1 MKTKKLVF
9 GLGLALLG
17 GLAHAQNGLENVIVE
32 KYYISNA
39 ADATAANADLTGAG
53 YATGKLPA
61 GSVTY
66 RVYAD
71 LLTGYNL
78 QAIYGVAAP
87 SHALKVTTTTAFYNN
102 SAGATTANFSRNG
115 VKNTTGSTLGLD
127 SYFALGAAAS
137 NAYGI
142 LKSEDD
148 VTLGGANL
156 ITSVVGNVLQN
167 NAALAGLAL
176 TSQDGYYYSGA
187 PTGLAA
193 PSAASFTP
201 GLDASMFNDGST
213 PGNTFN
219 TTNGSIY
226 VAGGVAGPV
235 ASTNKILIGQF
246 TTDGVFEFELNL
258 QVGTPTGGT
267 QNFVAKNPSG
277 SEISIPSLTRAAN
290 HPPTVSITA
299 PAGGSSAITGTVVSI
314 TANAADT
321 DLGGSVA
328 SVQFFVDGTLLS
340 TDNSSPYTAS
350 YTGVLGSHNLTARAF
365 DNLGDSAT
373 SAIVAITVANNQAP
387 TVSITSPAGG
397 SSYVVGD
404 VVAIAASASDPDASG
419 SVASVQFFVD
429 GSLVGTDNSSPYT
442 FNYTSTLGGHVLTA
456 KATDN
461 LGLQTTSATVN
472 ISVLANVPP
481 TVAITAPLSGSSVT
495 APALVTITANA
506 ADSDVGG
513 SVTQVEFFVNNV
525 SVGVDATSPYSLNW
539 TSVIGTAN
547 ITAKATDNKGAI
559 TTSAIVVLTVADPN
573 ALPYKVVTTTEKCL
587 SNTFCLPVAAVDT
600 VKNVIGYDL
609 VLHYDITKVAPT
621 GNITVN
627 NALINPSY
635 VDVSNSVDAVNG
647 LITISAFFN
656 TSAPLNTKFTGTGNI
671 FCVEFSKTA
680 GFLSVD
686 TAKYTVTDLL
696 ESYGNGYSTK
706 LVQAGKY
713 ISYKDSLF
721 TGKLKFWADSA
732 SILYNVANPNQYL
745 ATNVKGNNTTGTA
758 LSTVAVNP
766 DLTGNFVH
774 NIWNGEAVTIQRDI
788 LSTTSVQPVVNGFD
802 ALLARK
808 LLINDPTFVP
818 TIYQI
823 IALDVNQD
831 GIVSAG
837 DVSQINLRTV
847 LSIPEFKQ
855 AWNYSAAGVSNGKPS
870 NDWTF
875 VDPTLLASAAY
886 QKSTTFPLDN
896 GTGFSK
902 KRVPVVPVQL
912 SVPVSGINTCP
923 LILTGN
929 YYGIMLGDV
938 NGSYKNIAADGML
951 KAMSSTDKVTFDLS
965 TATINNGFI
974 TIPVSV
980 TATNNVNALDFSMQF
995 NDATLSYNSIVNHA
1009 SYAQAL
1015 DNFNTADKTVRFTSN
1030 SFQNYDLTQPIVS
1043 VRFATSAVQ
1052 VDQADLSS
1060 LEAYLNGEKVNV
1072 EVVGAAATT
1081 TGISTVNSDNNFV
1094 SIYPNP
1100 AHEVLNV
1107 MATQNAMVQ
1116 LFDMTG
1122 KQVVFQTNLV
1132 ANQKQEINTQ
1142 NIADGVYMMKISN
1155 DNIVSIKKVVINN
1168 K

>member
-1 MKTKKLVF
+1 MKTKKLLLGF
-9 GLGLALLG
+9 GLAMLGTLAYS
-17 GLAHAQNGLENVIVE
+17 QNGLEGVIVE

-39 ADATAANADLTGAG
+39 ADAAGSVGA
-53 YATGKLPA
+53 LPA

-71 LLTGYNL
+71 LLPGYKFQVL
-78 QAIYGVAAP
+78 YGVAAHP
-87 SHALKVTTTTAFYNN
+87 LKIT
-102 SAGATTANFSRNG
+102 STANFFNNEDFGAVTPNSISLNNTK
-115 VKNTTGSTLGLD
+115 KNTVMLD
-127 SYFALGAAAS
+127 SWFSVGGTATGKM
-137 NAYGI
+137 GV
-142 LKSEDD
+142 LKSEDTD
-148 VTLGGANL
+148 GAIVNANG
-156 ITSVVGNVLQN
+156 ILQN
-167 NAALAGLAL
+167 NAASAGIPIS
-176 TSQDGYYYSGA
+176 TQDGMIAGTPEA
-187 PTGLAA
+187 VTFVGV
-193 PSAASFTP
+193 SAALQDVFGTGFDGGGFPYASNSFIT
-201 GLDASMFNDGST
+201 S
-213 PGNTFN
+213 
-219 TTNGSIY
+219 NGS
-226 VAGGVAGPV
+226 V
-235 ASTNKILIGQF
+235 ASLNGSVGPTVANKVLIGQF
-246 TTDGVFEFELNL
+246 TTNGVFGFELNI
-258 QVGTPTGGT
+258 QIGTPTGGT
-267 QNFVAKNPSG
+267 QQYVANNATG
-277 SEISIPSLTRAAN
+277 AEIMLPSLTLAPN
-290 HPPTVSITA
+290 LPPTVSITA
-299 PAGGSSAITGTVVSI
+299 PAGGSNSITGDVVAI
-314 TANAADT
+314 TANAADA
-321 DLGGSVA
+321 GGSVA
-328 SVQFFVDGTLLS
+328 SVKFFVDGTLLS

-350 YTGVLGSHNLTARAF
+350 YTGVQGSHNLTARAF
-365 DNLGDSAT
+365 DNLGDSTT
-373 SAIVAITVANNQAP
+373 SLVVAITVANNQAP

-429 GSLVGTDNSSPYT
+429 GSLVGTGNSSPYT

-525 SVGVDATSPYSLNW
+525 SVGGDATSPYSLNW

-559 TTSAIVVLTVADPN
+559 TTSAVVVLTVADSN

-587 SNTFCLPVAAVDT
+587 SNTFCLPVAAVDS

-627 NALINPSY
+627 NALITPSY
-635 VDVSNSVDAVNG
+635 VDVSNGVDAVNG
-647 LITISAFFN
+647 LITIIASIN
-656 TSAPLNTKFTGTGNI
+656 SSAPANTKFTGTGNI

-696 ESYGNGYSTK
+696 ESYGNGVSTK

-802 ALLARK
+802 ALLGRK

-855 AWNYSAAGVSNGKPS
+855 AWNYSTAGVSNGKPS

-1052 VDQADLSS
+1052 VDQVDLSS